1 MPRVLN
7 GPALLPAGFA
17 ALLLTAPGAAM
28 AAGMPQLDFS
38 TPLTTSQ
45 VIWGVLIFIVLYL
58 LLSRWSLPQ
67 VRQVLA
73 ERAAAIEADLNTAR
87 AAKERADA
95 AAAEVA
101 EAVGLARAEA
111 QAAINAAVD
120 QAKQEAAAQ
129 ALVLNQRLEAQ
140 LQEAEQ
146 RIGVA
151 RSSAM
156 GALRAVATETAGS
169 IIQRLTG
176 ATPDPHAVEGAVGA
190 ALAARE
196 S

>member
-101 EAVGLARAEA
+101 EA